1 MAVVIITT
9 HADGGDEYVK
19 NASNYPTNEDS
30 VLAKGY
36 GVTMEDP
43 NTAQMQF
50 TNTAKFWNNQNKN
63 PFIHFTC
70 SFTPDEVPNAETAMA
85 ITDKALDP
93 FKNDHLILLGTHQK
107 AMENSDYHSHSF
119 IHTTNYNNGSM
130 IYADNKT
137 TFPVAQRI
145 ADMTGEV
152 CTLIKK
158 QEGNMKKDFRQKF
171 YPRNSSEY

>member
-9 HADGGDEYVK
+9 HADGGNEYIK

-30 VLAKGY
+30 VLAIGY
-36 GVTMEDP
+36 GVTTEDS

-50 TNTAKFWNNQNKN
+50 TNTAKFWNNQEKN
-63 PFIHFTC
+63 QFIHFTC
-70 SFTPDEVPNAETAMA
+70 AFTPNEASNAKTAMK

-93 FKNDHLILLGTHQK
+93 FKNNHLILSGIHQK
-107 AMENSDYHSHSF
+107 NMDNSDFHSHSF
-119 IHTTNYNNGSM
+119 VHTTNYNNGSM